1 MVFDEQSVFTNG
13 GKKTFVPVAVERA
26 RADPDM
32 KVPPPDRKGVA
43 GVVGAFRHQ

>member
-1 MVFDEQSVFTNG
+1 VVFDEQSVFTDG
-13 GKKTFVPVAVERA
+13 GQKTFVPVPVGRA
-26 RADPDM
+26 KADPDM